1 MKIADLH
8 IHSSLSDGV
17 RSPENIVDFAE
28 NMKVLDKIYITDHDN
43 IDGSLRARDHA
54 LKHNYNIDIGIGS
67 EISSEDCHVVALGI
81 KHNIKKGR
89 SVIDTAQ
96 DIISDGGFPIIAHP
110 FNPFFRLR
118 HIPGESIV
126 KLLQKEK
133 IPFAIEVNGSLNYQT
148 IPYKNRKILNKTVS
162 ISRSNL
168 STINLAN
175 KYNVTIVGASDAHM
189 LRAIGSAYTLYEDDL
204 VYDIKSNKVSY
215 GFIFADRRESMPY
228 IGYHMLFDPIP
239 INMLYKRKFLNI
251 IPKAKNKKN

>member
-17 RSPENIVDFAE
+17 RTPENIVDFAE

-43 IDGSLRARDHA
+43 IDGSLRAKEHA
-54 LKHNYNIDIGIGS
+54 LKNNYNIEIGIAS
-67 EISSEDCHVVALGI
+67 EISSEDCHVLALDI

-89 SVIDTAQ
+89 SVVDTAQ
-96 DIISDGGFPIIAHP
+96 DILLDGGFPIIAHP

-126 KLLQKEK
+126 NLLQSEK

-148 IPYKNRKILNKTVS
+148 VPYKNRKILNKTVS
-162 ISRSNL
+162 ISRSNM
-168 STINLAN
+168 SAINLAN
-175 KYNVTIVGASDAHM
+175 KHNITIVGASDAHM
-189 LRAIGSAYTLYEDDL
+189 LRVIGSAYTLYENDL
-204 VYDIKSNKVSY
+204 IYDIRNNKVSY
-215 GFIFADRRESMPY
+215 GFIFADRKESMPY
-228 IGYHMLFDPIP
+228 IGYHMFFDPIP
-239 INMLYKRKFLNI
+239 INMLYKRKMLNI